1 MNTAPSAPFM
11 SHAGHAF
18 PLSGFGVDGVTL
30 PAMPPKQRTPSGHVP
45 KDTWA
50 VKNGYRLVD
59 KDALRERLQKLFD
72 QSGDPSMR
80 AFSTRCQLN
89 AQEFHSILENLKK
102 DGARGPSREKL
113 ESIAEGN
120 KTTLAAL
127 LTEQVFP
134 YPPSRRTPT
143 TTGVQP
149 RVDDKGIVQ
158 SAATKPAV
166 TAQAAPPAAPA
177 QPALLAAPAKVMG
190 PVVGAIPEI
199 RKLIA
204 EARKLAVQVGSRIS
218 EETWESL
225 PQVAAS
231 MQVASPNPL
240 DALRVLKLAAF
251 LESEKNNN

>member
-1 MNTAPSAPFM
+1 MNTAHATPFV

-18 PLSGFGVDGVTL
+18 PFSGFGVDGVTL
-30 PAMPPKQRTPSGHVP
+30 PDMPPKQRTPSGHVP

-80 AFSTRCQLN
+80 FFSTRCGLN

-113 ESIAEGN
+113 ESIADGN

-127 LTEQVFP
+127 LAEQVFP
-134 YPPSRRTPT
+134 YPPSRRAPT

-158 SAATKPAV
+158 TTATKPDA
-166 TAQAAPPAAPA
+166 APPAPPAAPA
-177 QPALLAAPAKVMG
+177 QPAPLAAPAKVMG
-190 PVVGAIPEI
+190 PVVGAIPDI
-199 RKLIA
+199 RNLIA